1 MTDIFITE
9 AQKLNFLHSAIRV
22 NHAGERAAKNI
33 YSSQI
38 KFTKDSNT
46 KKLLEHMLEQEL
58 VHLEYFENEM
68 KKSHVRPSLLL
79 PLWDLLSHSLGA
91 ATALMGKEASMMC
104 TEAVEEVIDEHYAS
118 QIHKLENA
126 EIKNKIEQ
134 FRQEELE
141 HRDIA
146 ISNDA
151 HLSPAYKILSKVIK
165 SSCRIAI
172 NLSKK
177 I

>member
-1 MTDIFITE
+1 MAQVFINE
-9 AQKLNFLHSAIRV
+9 SQEKSFLHSAIRV

-33 YSSQI
+33 YSAQI
-38 KFTKDSNT
+38 KFTKNPET

-58 VHLEYFENEM
+58 VHLEFFECEM

-79 PLWDLLSHSLGA
+79 PIWDLFSYALGA
-91 ATALMGKEASMMC
+91 STAIMGKNATMIC
-104 TEAVEEVIDEHYAS
+104 TQAVEEVIDEHYAS
-118 QIHKLENA
+118 QLDFIKDL
-126 EIKNKIEQ
+126 EIKNKIEK

-146 ISNDA
+146 ISNGSFSNNL
-151 HLSPAYKILSKVIK
+151 LSNIIKIGCK
-165 SSCRIAI
+165 IAI

>member
-1 MTDIFITE
+1 MTDIFIT
-9 AQKLNFLHSAIRV
+9 ATQKRDFLNSAIRV

-38 KFTKDSNT
+38 KFTKDPET
-46 KKLLEHMLEQEL
+46 KKLLAHMLEQEL

-68 KKSHVRPSLLL
+68 KKSHARPSLLL
-79 PLWDLLSHSLGA
+79 PLWDFLSHSLGA
-91 ATALMGKEASMMC
+91 STAIMGKEAAMMC
-104 TEAVEEVIDEHYAS
+104 TEAVEEVIDEHYSS
-118 QIHKLENA
+118 QVKKLENS
-126 EIKNKIEQ
+126 EMKNKIEQ

-141 HRDIA
+141 HKNIA

-151 HLSPAYKILSKVIK
+151 HLSPAYKILSKIIK
-165 SSCRIAI
+165 SGCRIAI